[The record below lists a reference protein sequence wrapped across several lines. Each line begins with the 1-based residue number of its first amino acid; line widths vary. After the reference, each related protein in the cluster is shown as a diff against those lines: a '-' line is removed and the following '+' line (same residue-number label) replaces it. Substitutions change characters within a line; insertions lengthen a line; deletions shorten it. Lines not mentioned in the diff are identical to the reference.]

1 VRLTDLRGKGVA
13 LGVFG
18 IAQEPPDAL
27 AAEVEPGG
35 GFVELAGFGAVEAV
49 ASDDGGALL
58 GSELG

>member
-1 VRLTDLRGKGVA
+1 MA